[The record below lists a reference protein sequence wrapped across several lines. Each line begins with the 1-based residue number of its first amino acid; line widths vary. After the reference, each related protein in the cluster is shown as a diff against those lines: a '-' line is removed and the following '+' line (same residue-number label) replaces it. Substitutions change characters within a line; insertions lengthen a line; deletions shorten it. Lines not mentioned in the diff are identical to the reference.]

1 MRIKFSLRPKLMIA
15 VIVSIMLLSTVK
27 PAMAE
32 LDSWGRYIDKVN
44 SYYQRQTNLSEWEA
58 LAVRWTG
65 LAVGSK
71 MMSSAPATPSDFARV
86 IMGSISAGEEEAR
99 VTTLINELEDMQQV
113 DGYFGAEGTAP
124 TLNQT
129 VWALI
134 ALDFA
139 EVNGYVT
146 SFNREAAA
154 SYIVSQQ
161 DSGGGFDESGYGVD
175 VDSTAHVLISLAPY
189 QDTYSAAVQ
198 SALDYLKSQQFDN
211 GGFGGW
217 GTCNP
222 DTTAAVIEAL
232 IALGIDPLASQWIP
246 GEQDMVQALL
256 EFQSEEG
263 WFVYSQEVS
272 DWNDPTLPNAVSTR
286 NALLALGDL
295 QAGVSK
301 YHTMLP
307 DHNGLT
313 LTVQS
318 AQLTAERDAEVN
330 ISLEYHGY
338 ADRSVL
344 MISGLF
350 DEDTNRMTGYQA
362 VATDLSPGSS
372 WIMKHYF
379 NIPAGNYCVRI
390 FVWNG
395 WEENQALLP
404 AVTIPIEE

>member
-1 MRIKFSLRPKLMIA
+1 MMVIIA
-15 VIVSIMLLSTVK
+15 GLMLLSTVK
-27 PAMAE
+27 PVMAE
-32 LDSWGRYIDKVN
+32 FDSWGRYIDKVN
-44 SYYQRQTNLSEWEA
+44 SYYQRQTDLSEWEA

-71 MMSSAPATPSDFARV
+71 MRSPVPATPSDFARA
-86 IMGSISAGEEEAR
+86 IMGSISAGAEEAR
-99 VTTLINELEDMQQV
+99 VTALISDLEDMQQA
-113 DGYFGAEGTAP
+113 DGYFGAAGTVP

-139 EVNGYVT
+139 EANGYET

-154 SYIVSQQ
+154 GYIVSRQ

-175 VDSTAHVLISLAPY
+175 VDSTAHVLIGLAPY
-189 QDTYSAAVQ
+189 QDTYSDAVQ
-198 SALDYLKSQQFDN
+198 NALDYLKSQQFDN

-217 GTCNP
+217 GACNP

-232 IALGIDPLASQWIP
+232 IALEIDPLGSEWIP
-246 GEQDMVQALL
+246 GEQNMAQTLL

-263 WFVYSQEVS
+263 WFVYSKEAS
-272 DWNDPTLPNAVSTR
+272 GWNDPTLPNAVSTR

-301 YHTMLP
+301 YHNMLP

-318 AQLTAERDAEVN
+318 AQLTTERDAQVD
-330 ISLEYHGY
+330 ISLEYNGH

-344 MISGLF
+344 IISGLF
-350 DEDTNRMTGYQA
+350 NEDTDHMTGYQA
-362 VATDLSPGSS
+362 VSTDLSPGSL
-372 WIMKHYF
+372 WHMKHYF
-379 NIPAGNYCVRI
+379 NIPAGNYCVRL

-404 AVTIPIEE
+404 AVVIPIEE